1 MDFALN
7 DDRRMLSETL
17 ERFLTDNYDL
27 EKRHGFAMQEGGFSA
42 EMWSEFSKLGIIGA
56 LFDAEAGGFGGEG
69 ADLMVV
75 FEALGKHLVVEPFL
89 PTLLAGTV
97 LAKTGGNEAL
107 IESIIEGEALVAL
120 AHGEPASRYEL
131 NLVETVAKQESDNWL
146 ISGNKSVVLGG
157 ATATH
162 YLVSARTSGAT
173 HEEHGISCFL
183 IEKSDAV
190 QSRNYST
197 LDGYGAAEVSFENAK
212 GILLA
217 DKDKGFALIELAYSA
232 GISAIGAEA
241 LGAMTVATE
250 LTVEYTKQ
258 RKQFGVPIGKFQA
271 LQHRMADMLIEIEQ
285 VRSGVMN
292 AMGNLASERKLR
304 EREASACKYLVGSVG
319 RQIAEEA
326 IQIHGGMGMTWEY
339 AVGHFAKH
347 IIMIDHLFGD
357 TDHHLER
364 YIRLGQEQ

>member
-1 MDFALN
+1 MDFKLN
-7 DDRRMLSETL
+7 DDRRMLAETL
-17 ERFLTDNYDL
+17 ERFLADNYDI
-27 EKRHGFAMQEGGFSA
+27 EKRHGFAMKEGGYSPQ
-42 EMWSEFSKLGIIGA
+42 MWSEFSQLGIIGA
-56 LFDAEAGGFGGEG
+56 LFGEDVGGFGGEG

-97 LAKTGGNEAL
+97 LAKAGGNEAL
-107 IESIIEGEALVAL
+107 IEKTIAGESMLAL
-120 AHGEPASRYEL
+120 AHGEPSSRYEL
-131 NLVETVAKQESDNWL
+131 NSVETIAKQDGDSWL

-157 ATATH
+157 GTATH
-162 YLVSARTSGAT
+162 CVVSARTSG
-173 HEEHGISCFL
+173 EIDDEQGISCFL
-183 IEKSDAV
+183 IEKSDAL
-190 QSRNYST
+190 QTRNYST
-197 LDGYGAAEVSFENAK
+197 LDGYGAAEVVFENAK
-212 GILLA
+212 GILLGK
-217 DKDKGFALIELAYSA
+217 KDQGYALIEQAYSV
-232 GISAIGAEA
+232 GISAICAEA

-285 VRSGVMN
+285 VRSSIMN
-292 AMGNLASERKLR
+292 AVGNLGSERKLR
-304 EREASACKYLVGSVG
+304 EREVSACKYLVGTVG
-319 RQIAEEA
+319 RQVAEEA

-339 AVGHFAKH
+339 SVGHFAKH

-364 YIRLGQEQ
+364 YITLGQDL